1 MSSLY
6 TVSDVARYLRKPARD
21 VVQLIDLDGLPAVNI
36 PGDRRNVRKIPLHG
50 LHRWLSERAVGGP
63 FITVQELAAEMRAC
77 ALEMAEEAPAAS
89 PVQLFGRGVNF
100 QPDFSP

>member
-6 TVSDVARYLRKPARD
+6 TLSDVARYLRKPARD

-50 LHRWLSERAVGGP
+50 LHRWLSARAVGGE
-63 FITVQELAAEMRAC
+63 FITVQELAEEMRDCC
-77 ALEMAEEAPAAS
+77 AQAAQEMGDGKSKLERKQAA
-89 PVQLFGRGVNF
+89 
-100 QPDFSP
+100 

>member
-21 VVQLIDLDGLPAVNI
+21 VVQLIDLDGLPAVNL

-50 LHRWLSERAVGGP
+50 LHRWLSARAVGSE
-63 FITVQELAAEMRAC
+63 FITVQELAAEMAAC
-77 ALEMAEEAPAAS
+77 VEAPATS
-89 PVQLFGRGVNF
+89 PVQRAVA
-100 QPDFSP
+100 QPFNPIFP